1 MTTTRRTA
9 TLAAAILL
17 STVAILAGA
26 PPAHAAPTACPG
38 IDAVAIPGTTETDPH
53 ADPTRP
59 IGILGS
65 ILEPLKRHSH
75 RTLSTY
81 YTPYPAA
88 IFGGT
93 DQGGYQA
100 SKQAGIDSASAHMK
114 TLAHR
119 CPNTKF
125 LLTGY
130 SQGADAAGDLAA
142 AIGHNKGAV
151 PADRILGVGLVADPS
166 QSPVDQPTIGLL
178 HPGMGFAGVR
188 TGGFGALAERN
199 AVLSICAP
207 LDYYCNLPQNDL
219 VMRFIGHLGSHLD
232 LADAA
237 DSAQKLSTMFMAG
250 LVAPA
255 AAAIKQIL
263 QLVSD
268 PQLIPN
274 LVRRGVAFAEA
285 LAQQLFWLGGP
296 QVAATASTLVS
307 VAHDVIGLI
316 RNRAWTSIPALI
328 ASIATKASTVST
340 ALSQM
345 QDRTNTLNV
354 SGFGTVGTQ
363 LASATPHVGD
373 LVTAVLNA
381 ISLATGGIGTH
392 TTGLFGPTFSHFSA
406 DTVATALTHFAEFIK
421 GNFHCNYDS
430 TALDHA
436 GHTGTQLVERY
447 FFNQISQLA

>member
-1 MTTTRRTA
+1 MTTPRQTA
-9 TLAAAILL
+9 SLALATLL

-26 PPAHAAPTACPG
+26 PPVAAATTCPG
-38 IDAVAIPGTTETDPH
+38 IDAVAIPGTTETDPK
-53 ADPTRP
+53 ADATKPV
-59 IGILGS
+59 GILGS
-65 ILEPLKRHSH
+65 VLEPLKRHSH
-75 RTLSTY
+75 RALSTF

-100 SKQAGIDSASAHMK
+100 SKQAGIDNASTHMK
-114 TLAHR
+114 AVAQR

-151 PADRILGVGLVADPS
+151 PADRVLGVGLIADPS

-188 TGGFGALAERN
+188 TGGFGALADRN

-237 DSAQKLSTMFMAG
+237 DSAQKLSTLFMAG
-250 LVAPA
+250 LIAPA
-255 AAAIKQIL
+255 TAAVKQIL
-263 QLVSD
+263 QLVND

-274 LVRRGVAFAEA
+274 LVRRGIAFAEA
-285 LAQQLFWLGGP
+285 LAQQLFWLAGP

-307 VAHDVIGLI
+307 AAHDVISLI
-316 RNRAWTSIPALI
+316 RARAWTSLPALI
-328 ASIATKASTVST
+328 TSIATKASTLST

-345 QDRTNTLNV
+345 QDKTRAVNV
-354 SGFGTVGTQ
+354 SGFATVGTQ
-363 LASATPHVGD
+363 LASTTPQIGD
-373 LVTAVLNA
+373 LVSAVLNA
-381 ISLATGGIGTH
+381 ISVATGGIGTH
-392 TTGLFGPTFSHFSA
+392 TTGLFGPIFSRFSA
-406 DTVATALTHFAEFIK
+406 DSVTTALTHFAEFIK

-430 TALDHA
+430 TALDPA
-436 GHTGTQLVERY
+436 GHTGTQLVQRY
-447 FFNQISQLA
+447 FFKQISQLA

>member
-1 MTTTRRTA
+1 MTTLRCAASLALA
-9 TLAAAILL
+9 TLLA
-17 STVAILAGA
+17 TVAILACA
-26 PPAHAAPTACPG
+26 PQVSAAPTCPG
-38 IDAVAIPGTTETDPH
+38 IDAVAIPGTTQTDQH
-53 ADPTRP
+53 ADPNKP
-59 IGILGS
+59 VGILGS

-75 RTLSTY
+75 RTLATY
-81 YTPYPAA
+81 YTPYPAT
-88 IFGGT
+88 IFGAT
-93 DQGGYQA
+93 DNGGYQA
-100 SKQAGIDSASAHMK
+100 SKQAGIDNASAHMK
-114 TLAHR
+114 AVAHR
-119 CPNTKF
+119 CPNTMF

-151 PADRILGVGLVADPS
+151 PANRVLGVGLVADPS

-188 TGGFGALAERN
+188 TGGFGALADRN
-199 AVLSICAP
+199 AVLSVCSP

-250 LVAPA
+250 LIAPA
-255 AAAIKQIL
+255 TAAIKQIL
-263 QLVSD
+263 QLVND

-274 LVRRGVAFAEA
+274 LVRRGIAFAEA
-285 LAQQLFWLGGP
+285 LAQQLFWLAGP
-296 QVAATASTLVS
+296 QVAVTASTLIS
-307 VAHDVIGLI
+307 AAHDVINLI
-316 RNRAWTSIPALI
+316 RARAWTSLPALI
-328 ASIATKASTVST
+328 TSIATKASTVGA

-345 QDRTNTLNV
+345 QDKTSTLNV

-363 LASATPHVGD
+363 LASATPHIGD

-381 ISLATGGIGTH
+381 ISVATGGIGTQA
-392 TTGLFGPTFSHFSA
+392 TGLFGPTFAHFSA
-406 DTVATALTHFAEFIK
+406 DTVTTALTHFAEFIK
-421 GNFHCNYDS
+421 GNFHCNYDT
-430 TALDHA
+430 TALDPS

-447 FFNQISQLA
+447 FYNQISQLA